1 MGRGCLHVDS
11 ASSQPQSLKMGL
23 STMIR
28 KIKKERGELKMLILG
43 LDNSGKTTILHKQ
56 FGLVAEYLPP
66 TFGYRIHSIQHGPW
80 SLLFLDVGGQQSFR
94 KYWTNYYEGLDGLVY
109 VFDLTDP
116 RPVSSH
122 LESIVNDH
130 FLCDV
135 PVLILGNKLDLCDST
150 EQIKCDFVSGLESS
164 NVKFTTC
171 SAVSGENLDVGFRWL
186 ISKASDRLL
195 TAV

>member
-1 MGRGCLHVDS
+1 
-11 ASSQPQSLKMGL
+11 MGL

-28 KIKKERGELKMLILG
+28 KIKRKRSELKMLILG

-56 FGLVAEYLPP
+56 FGLAAECLPP

-109 VFDLTDP
+109 VFDLTDS
-116 RPVSSH
+116 RPVSPH
-122 LESIVNDH
+122 LEDILNDH

-135 PVLILGNKLDLCDST
+135 PILVLGNKLDLCNSVERT
-150 EQIKCDFVSGLESS
+150 KCDFVSELKSP

-171 SAVSGENLDVGFRWL
+171 SAVSGENLEDGFWWL
-186 ISKASDRLL
+186 ISRASERLL
-195 TAV
+195 ATI

>member
-1 MGRGCLHVDS
+1 
-11 ASSQPQSLKMGL
+11 MGL

-28 KIKKERGELKMLILG
+28 KIKSEKNELKMLILG

-56 FGLVAEYLPP
+56 FGLAAEYLPP

-80 SLLFLDVGGQQSFR
+80 SLLFLDVGGQQAFR

-116 RPVSSH
+116 RPVSPH
-122 LESIVNDH
+122 LEGIVNDP

-135 PVLILGNKLDLCDST
+135 PMLILGNKLDLCDSV
-150 EQIKCDFVSGLESS
+150 EQTKCDFVSGLDRP
-164 NVKFTTC
+164 NIKFTTC
-171 SAVSGENLDVGFRWL
+171 SAVSGENLSESFRWL
-186 ISKASDRLL
+186 ISRAGDRLL
-195 TAV
+195 AAM